1 MKFFILK
8 QLSIKKKY
16 INTKNIQ
23 FLYYYSIIL
32 KKNSNNFISNLN
44 HNIINL
50 FLKINLK
57 KGLKKKIKIIFS
69 KLFSLFINFFKF
81 NDFYQNDFNNQI
93 EIQIYNYTLN
103 RNLYLINMF
112 LKNLVTLLSPL
123 FIIYFNKNKKK
134 IKKNNKHYKKYTYNF
149 KYIPITKRLNI
160 VLKSLYNYSNYFL
173 DKNFFIR
180 LFKSL
185 FYTFLEEKQSFL
197 YLKKVETYLVLSASK
212 KDKK

>member
-8 QLSIKKKY
+8 QSSIKKKY

-69 KLFSLFINFFKF
+69 KLFSLIINFFKF

-112 LKNLVTLLSPL
+112 LKNLVVLLSPL

-134 IKKNNKHYKKYTYNF
+134 IKKNNKHYKKYTYSF

-173 DKNFFIR
+173 DKNFSIR

-197 YLKKVETYLVLSASK
+197 YLKKVETYLILSASK

>member
-8 QLSIKKKY
+8 QSLIKKKY
-16 INTKNIQ
+16 INTKNIKL
-23 FLYYYSIIL
+23 LYYYSIIL
-32 KKNSNNFISNLN
+32 KKNSNNFINNLN
-44 HNIINL
+44 HKIINL

-103 RNLYLINMF
+103 RNLYLINIF
-112 LKNLVTLLSPL
+112 LNNLVVLLSPL
-123 FIIYFNKNKKK
+123 FIIYFKKNKKK
-134 IKKNNKHYKKYTYNF
+134 IKKNDKRYKKYTYSFN
-149 KYIPITKRLNI
+149 YIPASKRLNI
-160 VLKSLYNYSNYFL
+160 VLKSLYNYSNYFI

-197 YLKKVETYLVLSASK
+197 YLKKVETYLALSTSK
-212 KDKK
+212 KDQ